1 MSEALAPVVQR
12 SVWFASALLLI
23 LGSLML
29 TFGIGWVAV
38 EVVSAMQSGV
48 AAGGA
53 DQGRAII
60 GAACVTLVGG
70 LLGFALL
77 RRLESDERSV
87 VQIEFDRPVV
97 GFHGRRLSPDRWRVE
112 ARISV
117 LARRAVMT
125 VVHDRADE
133 IARAAA
139 EALALMGPRAAHRPD
154 RARAEKALTE
164 TVNRALRARV
174 VRSIRI
180 HDVNLAPAL

>member
-1 MSEALAPVVQR
+1 MSEALAPAIQR

-29 TFGIGWVAV
+29 TFGVGWAAV
-38 EVVSAMQSGV
+38 EVVSAIQSGV
-48 AAGGA
+48 AGPDA

-60 GAACVTLVGG
+60 GAACVALAGG
-70 LLGFALL
+70 LLGVVLL

-87 VQIEFDRPVV
+87 VQIDFDRPIV
-97 GFHGRRLSPDRWRVE
+97 GFHGRRLSKDRWRIE

-117 LARRAVMT
+117 LARRAVT
-125 VVHDRADE
+125 AVIEDRADD

-139 EALALMGPRAAHRPD
+139 EALALLGPRAAHRPD
-154 RARAEKALTE
+154 RARAERALTDA
-164 TVNRALRARV
+164 VNRALRVRI

-180 HDVNLAPAL
+180 REVDFVPAL